1 MHSLSILLHNHHAQI
16 HKLLF
21 DRLTVIVY
29 CIHDLTIL
37 SMHKAIIICSYQELS
52 KGWVYN

>member
-1 MHSLSILLHNHHAQI
+1 MHNHHAQI

-52 KGWVYN
+52 EGWVYTALSPKYR